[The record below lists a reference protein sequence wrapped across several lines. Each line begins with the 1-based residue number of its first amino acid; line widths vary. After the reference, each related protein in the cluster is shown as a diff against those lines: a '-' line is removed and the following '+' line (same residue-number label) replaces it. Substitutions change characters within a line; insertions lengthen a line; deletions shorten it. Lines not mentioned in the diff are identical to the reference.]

1 MPAFHPLQAA
11 LHPKTVSHRERSYG
25 GVRCREAETVTG
37 EQRTLARSSDLSIGT
52 IVPSETP
59 RLQHR
64 ELCDQNTKIIAQQS
78 LSVSVVSIQNVF
90 VVGESLQ
97 RALRQVHNETHLSSL
112 TILLT

>member
-59 RLQHR
+59 LLQHR
-64 ELCDQNTKIIAQQS
+64 ELCDQNTDQFLWFLFKTRL
-78 LSVSVVSIQNVF
+78 LS
-90 VVGESLQ
+90 E
-97 RALRQVHNETHLSSL
+97 RAYREH
-112 TILLT
+112 